1 MAVKALL
8 HYALE
13 VPDQGAGEKFYS
25 NFGLIGGPGRDG
37 RVGLRPA
44 QFKVESV
51 LLYGG
56 RRKRLHHLAFGAPG
70 DEYAA
75 TREAV
80 RRAGIR
86 EVDPPRGAP
95 EGGFWVRDGDG
106 NLVNIRDEGRVVPPP
121 DAPLSLN
128 SPGHIAR
135 EVRRGC
141 PDAGLGARPRR
152 LGHVLLFT
160 GDLERQ
166 LDFYTRVLGM
176 KLTDRS
182 RQVIAF
188 LRCTTDHHNPAFL
201 CSKGPGCRH
210 GRSEVGIVD
219 WIPMDGRIVLVTGM
233 SGLMG
238 RGVRRQLGARYELR
252 ALNRRAVDGVPC
264 HQADIVDL
272 AAIEPAFKG
281 VDAVVHLAASVGSSA
296 PFDEL
301 LRANVI
307 GTYNVFEASRRAGV
321 RRVVYASSGATVSAY
336 ERDMP
341 YRALAEGRY
350 DEVGAGTPL
359 THETPQP

>member
-1 MAVKALL
+1 
-8 HYALE
+8 
-13 VPDQGAGEKFYS
+13 
-25 NFGLIGGPGRDG
+25 
-37 RVGLRPA
+37 
-44 QFKVESV
+44 
-51 LLYGG
+51 
-56 RRKRLHHLAFGAPG
+56 
-70 DEYAA
+70 A

-182 RQVIAF
+182 RKVIVF
-188 LRCTTDHHNPAFL
+188 LRSEEHTSELQSLAYL
-201 CSKGPGCRH
+201 VCR
-210 GRSEVGIVD
+210 
-219 WIPMDGRIVLVTGM
+219 
-233 SGLMG
+233 
-238 RGVRRQLGARYELR
+238 
-252 ALNRRAVDGVPC
+252 
-264 HQADIVDL
+264 
-272 AAIEPAFKG
+272 
-281 VDAVVHLAASVGSSA
+281 
-296 PFDEL
+296 
-301 LRANVI
+301 
-307 GTYNVFEASRRAGV
+307 
-321 RRVVYASSGATVSAY
+321 
-336 ERDMP
+336 
-341 YRALAEGRY
+341 
-350 DEVGAGTPL
+350 
-359 THETPQP
+359 